1 MSQIATSNNA
11 QIPYSH
17 FEEAAKDVM
26 INLQASMKELI
37 TALPGT
43 IRRAVDLERAL
54 GLEKKLA
61 WQAFRLSR
69 GTGVGELVNIPSLA
83 SAARLSEAALA
94 RGVPSVVVEQV
105 SAAFERFESLVADH
119 CGDRACLLS
128 MVSGL
133 GYERRD
139 RTEVRVRRAHFRS
152 SAHLW
157 GVQARAQVRTLIYL
171 PDGPNGKT
179 LEAILVSGNVGLQG
193 MRRGEPVTISSWLS
207 SLHKPGLGEAGHAD
221 DLGGAGPGPTPG
233 FELLTPFCSETLPEM
248 RHVPVRSGVMETEMV
263 IPSAGRVGALTLYLS
278 QRSATEGD
286 ARERGAGGG
295 MFVSVPVEEIMIEL
309 LVPAGLTEPATARVA
324 VYGRRHHPER
334 VFEERRVDLLAQ
346 RESVSTFGP
355 NDRAPGVEC
364 SPRHQEAVR
373 FVLAKYGL
381 TGTCFDVYR
390 CRVKF
395 PVLHTLVVIRVDPI
409 RR

>member
-1 MSQIATSNNA
+1 MSQLVTPNTV
-11 QIPYSH
+11 QIPFEH

-26 INLQASMKELI
+26 IDLHSSMNDLI
-37 TALPGT
+37 SALPGT

-54 GLEKKLA
+54 GVEKKLA

-69 GTGVGELVNIPSLA
+69 GSGIGEMANIPSLA

-94 RGVPSVVVEQV
+94 RGVPATVAERV
-105 SAAFERFESLVADH
+105 SAAFERFESLVVEH

-133 GYERRD
+133 GYERRE

-157 GVQARAQVRTLIYL
+157 GVQARSQIRTLIYC
-171 PDGPNGKT
+171 PTGPKGET

-207 SLHKPGLGEAGHAD
+207 PLHKPGAENAPLTGGVD
-221 DLGGAGPGPTPG
+221 GAGPGPTPG
-233 FELLTPFCSETLPEM
+233 FELLTPFCSEALPEM
-248 RHVPVRSGVMETEMV
+248 THVPARSGVMETEMV

-346 RESVSTFGP
+346 HESVSTFGP